1 MERAKRDGKARR
13 ATNQVRITLRK
24 LCDRRKVHCLKT
36 TTPLTKSK
44 LSVLTYFVQNRELRR
59 ERGYGVCRLQE

>member
-1 MERAKRDGKARR
+1 VERAKRDGKARR
-13 ATNQVRITLRK
+13 ATNQVTITLRK
-24 LCDRRKVHCLKT
+24 LCDRGKVHCLQT
-36 TTPLTKSK
+36 TVPLTKSK